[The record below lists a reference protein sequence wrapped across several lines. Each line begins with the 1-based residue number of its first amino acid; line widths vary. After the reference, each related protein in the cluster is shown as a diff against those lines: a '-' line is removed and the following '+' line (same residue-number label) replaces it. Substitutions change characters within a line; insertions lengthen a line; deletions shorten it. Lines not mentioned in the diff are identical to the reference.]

1 MKSSEYIQQK
11 MMMDV
16 DKEFYL
22 VQNLYVHMS
31 KAMAL
36 ASKFR
41 KDIST
46 LQAAVNKEIFLDH
59 KHPKLYKKL
68 ERYYV
73 SQGLAT
79 LTDEDPDY
87 DYNII
92 MECIEE
98 DLKEES

>member
-1 MKSSEYIQQK
+1 
-11 MMMDV
+11 
-16 DKEFYL
+16 
-22 VQNLYVHMS
+22 
-31 KAMAL
+31 MAL

-41 KDIST
+41 KDLST
-46 LQAAVNKEIFLDH
+46 LQAAVNREIFLDH

-68 ERYYV
+68 ERFYV

-92 MECIEE
+92 TVSYTHLTLPTKRIV
-98 DLKEES
+98 

>member
-1 MKSSEYIQQK
+1 MT
-11 MMMDV
+11 
-16 DKEFYL
+16 
-22 VQNLYVHMS
+22 
-31 KAMAL
+31 L

-41 KDIST
+41 KDLST
-46 LQAAVNKEIFLDH
+46 LQAAVNKEIFLDV
-59 KHPKLYKKL
+59 KKPKLYKKL

>member
-1 MKSSEYIQQK
+1 
-11 MMMDV
+11 
-16 DKEFYL
+16 
-22 VQNLYVHMS
+22 
-31 KAMAL
+31 MAL

-41 KDIST
+41 KDLST
-46 LQAAVNKEIFLDH
+46 LQAAVNREIFLDH

-68 ERYYV
+68 ERFYV

-92 MECIEE
+92 IQCAAIVLPYNTWKNKISMPDLNIEYKNIKKYCKLYNIN
-98 DLKEES
+98 DI

>member
-1 MKSSEYIQQK
+1 
-11 MMMDV
+11 
-16 DKEFYL
+16 
-22 VQNLYVHMS
+22 
-31 KAMAL
+31 MAL

-41 KDIST
+41 KDLST

-59 KHPKLYKKL
+59 KYPKLYKKL
-68 ERYYV
+68 ERFYV

-92 MECIEE
+92 IQCIAE
-98 DLKEES
+98 DLKEEL

>member
-1 MKSSEYIQQK
+1 MT
-11 MMMDV
+11 
-16 DKEFYL
+16 
-22 VQNLYVHMS
+22 
-31 KAMAL
+31 L

-41 KDIST
+41 KDLST
-46 LQAAVNKEIFLDH
+46 LQAAVNKEIFLDV
-59 KHPKLYKKL
+59 KKPKLYKKL

-79 LTDEDPDY
+79 LTVEDPDY